1 MSAADAEMALALAA
15 QSSPNLLGA
24 SDETVDEEEEEE
36 YYEEEEEYY
45 DDYADYDEEE
55 DGSTQSSAFCSNF
68 HVCAGADADA

>member
-15 QSSPNLLGA
+15 ESSPNLLGA
-24 SDETVDEEEEEE
+24 SDETAEQEEEEEE

-55 DGSTQSSAFCSNF
+55 DGSMQYLLSFRFYLCS
-68 HVCAGADADA
+68 HLTC